1 MKLKPGMP
9 VEITIRSLG
18 ENAPKLEGKISHVSS
33 QSEATDWSGSSGFL
47 VVTEIDNSDKKILLG
62 VTAEMKVASDKKEDV
77 LTIPANA
84 LFEKDG
90 KNYAFKVVG
99 KNKTKKVE
107 IEIGLTSDK
116 NVEVT
121 KGLAENDQVLT
132 TLPYGESW

>member
-1 MKLKPGMP
+1 M
-9 VEITIRSLG
+9 
-18 ENAPKLEGKISHVSS
+18 
-33 QSEATDWSGSSGFL
+33 
-47 VVTEIDNSDKKILLG
+47 TELANPDKQILLG
-62 VTAEMKVASDKKEDV
+62 VSAEMSVAIDKKEDV

-90 KNYAFKVVG
+90 KNYAFKVTG
-99 KNKTKKVE
+99 KNKAEKVE
-107 IEIGLTSDK
+107 IEIGLTSDQ